1 MTEPLMTSELRH
13 SEKLGRTIRTGD
25 PHSLG
30 VPTEEL
36 VLAALSDGD
45 LDASRDYFAYALDEI
60 GRVRALFSTWL
71 AALLEYGRAEL
82 PDLDAVVKGLTDLI
96 GMPPPVLDVAVDVGR
111 IEADAA
117 AAIERG
123 DRSRFQEAFRSLR
136 EASLAVHDGQ
146 ADWAW
151 GLLSCLRDG
160 LGEERMDEV
169 FRVTQGR
176 WVSERY
182 AALGEMTPQESL
194 ELTIEGMRGHFT
206 GPSRAG
212 RVDVVEE
219 NDRWI
224 LSFDPCGSG
233 GRMRRSDPARGQ
245 TPRTEAPFSFAVTE
259 EAHDWSWNEKGV
271 CLYCAHCAV
280 VNEILPIESL
290 GAPMRVTEYPKDPGD
305 PCRWTIYK
313 SPELV
318 PDWVY
323 ERVGK
328 QPPAR
333 A

>member
-1 MTEPLMTSELRH
+1 M
-13 SEKLGRTIRTGD
+13 
-25 PHSLG
+25 
-30 VPTEEL
+30 
-36 VLAALSDGD
+36 
-45 LDASRDYFAYALDEI
+45 
-60 GRVRALFSTWL
+60 
-71 AALLEYGRAEL
+71 
-82 PDLDAVVKGLTDLI
+82 TDLI
-96 GMPPPVLDVAVDVGR
+96 GLPPPTDTAAVGH
-111 IEADAA
+111 ADAERAIA
-117 AAIERG
+117 ALERG
-123 DRSRFQEAFRSLR
+123 DRTEFEAALEARR
-136 EASLAVHDGQ
+136 EAALTVHDAQ

-151 GLLSCLRDG
+151 GVLSSLRDG

-169 FRVTQGR
+169 FRVTQGK

-206 GPSRAG
+206 GPARAG
-212 RVDVVEE
+212 RVDVAEE
-219 NDRWI
+219 DDRWI

-233 GRMRRSDPARGQ
+233 GRMRRSDPGRGQ

-259 EAHDWSWNEKGV
+259 EAHDWSWGRKGV

-280 VNEILPIESL
+280 VNEIIPIESL
-290 GAPMRVTEYPKDPGD
+290 GAPMRMTENPENPDD
-305 PCRWTIYK
+305 QCRWTIYK
-313 SPELV
+313 SAELV

>member
-1 MTEPLMTSELRH
+1 MGSYLRH
-13 SEKLGRTIRTGD
+13 SDRLGRRIRTGD
-25 PHSLG
+25 AASLG

-36 VLAALSDGD
+36 ALAALADGD
-45 LDASRDYFAYALDEI
+45 PDSAREYLDYSIEETD
-60 GRVRALFSTWL
+60 RVRTLFATWL
-71 AALLEYGRAEL
+71 GELLEYGRAEL
-82 PDLDAVVKGLTDLI
+82 PGFDAEVQRLTDLI
-96 GMPPPVLDVAVDVGR
+96 GMPPPTEAGTIGRADTERAVA
-111 IEADAA
+111 AL
-117 AAIERG
+117 ERG
-123 DRSRFQEAFRSLR
+123 DGAGFQSALEAQRDAALT
-136 EASLAVHDGQ
+136 VHDAQ

-151 GLLSCLRDG
+151 GLLSSLRDG
-160 LGEERMDEV
+160 LGEERMDDV

-206 GPSRAG
+206 GPARAG
-212 RVDVVEE
+212 RVDVAEHD
-219 NDRWI
+219 DRWI

-233 GRMRRSDPARGQ
+233 GRMRRSDRDRGQ

-259 EAHDWSWNEKGV
+259 EAHDWSWGRKGV

-280 VNEILPIESL
+280 VNEIIPIESL
-290 GAPMRVTEYPKDPGD
+290 GTPMRMTEHPESADDK
-305 PCRWTIYK
+305 CRWTIYK
-313 SPELV
+313 SADAV

-333 A
+333 

>member
-1 MTEPLMTSELRH
+1 VGSHLRH
-13 SEKLGRTIRTGD
+13 SERLGRRIRTGD
-25 PHSLG
+25 AASLG

-36 VLAALSDGD
+36 ALAAFADGD
-45 LDASRDYFAYALDEI
+45 LDSAREYLDYSIEETD
-60 GRVRALFSTWL
+60 RVRTLFATWL
-71 AALLEYGRAEL
+71 DALLEYGRAEL
-82 PDLDAVVKGLTDLI
+82 PGFDAEVQRLTDLI
-96 GMPPPVLDVAVDVGR
+96 GRPPPTSADPIGRADVERAV
-111 IEADAA
+111 AA
-117 AAIERG
+117 LERG
-123 DRSRFQEAFRSLR
+123 DRAAFQSGLEAQR
-136 EASLAVHDGQ
+136 EAALTVHDAE

-151 GLLSCLRDG
+151 GLLSVLRDG
-160 LGEERMDEV
+160 LGEERMDDV

-206 GPSRAG
+206 GPARAG
-212 RVDVVEE
+212 RIDVADED
-219 NDRWI
+219 DRWI

-259 EAHDWSWNEKGV
+259 EAHDWSWGRKGV

-280 VNEILPIESL
+280 VNEIIPIESL
-290 GAPMRVTEYPKDPGD
+290 GTPMRMTENPESPDDK
-305 PCRWTIYK
+305 CRWTIYK
-313 SPELV
+313 SADAV

-333 A
+333 

>member
-1 MTEPLMTSELRH
+1 VTDLKH
-13 SEKLGRTIRTGD
+13 SERLGRTIRTGD
-25 PHSLG
+25 ATSLG

-36 VLAALSDGD
+36 ALAALADGD
-45 LDASRDYFAYALDEI
+45 VASAREYFDYAIEET
-60 GRVRALFSTWL
+60 GRVLTLFSTWL

-82 PDLDAVVKGLTDLI
+82 PDLEAEVTRLTDLI
-96 GMPPPVLDVAVDVGR
+96 GVPPPILADAGSVGR
-111 IEADAA
+111 AQADRASA
-117 AAIERG
+117 ELERG
-123 DRSRFQEAFRSLR
+123 DSAEFKAAFRSLR
-136 EASLAVHDGQ
+136 EATLAVHDAQ

-151 GLLSCLRDG
+151 GLLSSLRDG

-182 AALGEMTPQESL
+182 AAIGEMTPQESL
-194 ELTIEGMRGHFT
+194 ELTIEGMRGHLS
-206 GPSRAG
+206 GPSRSG

-219 NDRWI
+219 DDRWV

-233 GRMRRSDPARGQ
+233 GRMRRSDEERRQ
-245 TPRTEAPFSFAVTE
+245 TPRTEEPFAFAVTE
-259 EAHDWSWNEKGV
+259 EAHDWSWNRKGV

-290 GAPMRVTEYPKDPGD
+290 GAPMRVTDNPQDPGE

-328 QPPAR
+328 QPPSR
-333 A
+333 S

>member
-1 MTEPLMTSELRH
+1 VGSDLRH
-13 SEKLGRTIRTGD
+13 SERLGRRIRTGD
-25 PHSLG
+25 AASLG

-36 VLAALSDGD
+36 ALAALDDGD
-45 LDASRDYFAYALDEI
+45 LDSARDYVDYSIEETD
-60 GRVRALFSTWL
+60 RVRTLFATWL
-71 AALLEYGRAEL
+71 VALLEYGRTEL
-82 PDLDAVVKGLTDLI
+82 SGLDAEVQRLTSLI
-96 GMPPPVLDVAVDVGR
+96 GVPPPTETAAVGH
-111 IEADAA
+111 ADAERAVA
-117 AAIERG
+117 ALERG
-123 DRSRFQEAFRSLR
+123 ARSEFVAALHAQR
-136 EASLAVHDGQ
+136 EAALTVHDAQ

-151 GLLSCLRDG
+151 GLLSSLRDG

-182 AALGEMTPQESL
+182 AALGDMTPQESL

-206 GPSRAG
+206 GPARAG
-212 RVDVVEE
+212 RVDVAEE
-219 NDRWI
+219 DDRWI

-233 GRMRRSDPARGQ
+233 GRMRRSDPDRAQ

-259 EAHDWSWNEKGV
+259 KAHDWSWGRKGV

-280 VNEILPIESL
+280 VNEIIPIESL
-290 GAPMRVTEYPKDPGD
+290 GAPMRMTENPESPDDK
-305 PCRWTIYK
+305 CRWTIYK
-313 SPELV
+313 SADAV

>member
-1 MTEPLMTSELRH
+1 VTRLAH
-13 SEKLGRTIRTGD
+13 SGRLGRRIRTGNAK
-25 PHSLG
+25 PLG

-36 VLAALSDGD
+36 ALAALADGD
-45 LDASRDYFAYALDEI
+45 VEGARDYFEYSVEEKT
-60 GRVRALFSTWL
+60 RVRQIFATWL
-71 AALLEYGRAEL
+71 DALLEYGRAEL
-82 PDLDAVVKGLTDLI
+82 PGFDAEVQRLTELI
-96 GMPPPVLDVAVDVGR
+96 GMPPPIDAASPGA
-111 IEADAA
+111 ADAERASA
-117 AAIERG
+117 ALARG
-123 DRSRFQEAFRSLR
+123 DSAEFEAALDEYR
-136 EASLAVHDGQ
+136 EAALTLHDAQ

-151 GLLSCLRDG
+151 GLLSILRDG
-160 LGEERMDEV
+160 LGEERMDDV
-169 FRVTQGR
+169 FRVTQGQ

-206 GPSRAG
+206 GPGRAG
-212 RVDVVEE
+212 RIDVADED
-219 NDRWI
+219 DRWV

-233 GRMRRSDPARGQ
+233 GRMRRADPERGQ

-259 EAHDWSWNEKGV
+259 DAHDWSWGRKGV

-280 VNEILPIESL
+280 VNEIIPIETL
-290 GAPMRVTEYPKDPGD
+290 GAPMRMTENPESPDD
-305 PCRWTIYK
+305 QCRWTIYK

-333 A
+333 G

>member
-1 MTEPLMTSELRH
+1 MTDLSMTSDLRH
-13 SEKLGRTIRTGD
+13 SERLGRRIRTGD
-25 PHSLG
+25 ARTLG
-30 VPTEEL
+30 VPTEDL
-36 VLAALSDGD
+36 ALAALADGD
-45 LDASRDYFAYALDEI
+45 HDSAREYFDYSVEEKT
-60 GRVRALFSTWL
+60 RVRAIFDTWL
-71 AALLEYGRAEL
+71 DALLEYGRDEL
-82 PDLDAVVKGLTDLI
+82 PGFEAEVERLTELI
-96 GMPPPVLDVAVDVGR
+96 GIAPPTDAATLGR
-111 IEADAA
+111 ADAERALA
-117 AAIERG
+117 ALERG
-123 DRSRFQEAFRSLR
+123 DRPEFEAALRDQR
-136 EASLAVHDGQ
+136 EAALTLHDAQ

-151 GLLSCLRDG
+151 GLLSSLRDG
-160 LGEERMDEV
+160 LGEERMDDV
-169 FRVTQGR
+169 FRVTQGN

-206 GPSRAG
+206 GPARAG
-212 RVDVVEE
+212 RIDVAEE
-219 NDRWI
+219 DDRWI

-233 GRMRRSDPARGQ
+233 GRMRRSDSDRGQ

-259 EAHDWSWNEKGV
+259 EAHDWSWGRKGV

-280 VNEILPIESL
+280 VNEIIPIETL
-290 GAPMRVTEYPKDPGD
+290 GAPMRMTENPENPDD
-305 PCRWTIYK
+305 QCRWTIYK